1 MRCKEKEDFVL
12 ANYKTMNY
20 DEIGKRLGITRNTV
34 QYYLTKNGIRKM
46 ERELT
51 DEEIQFIKDNYKAM
65 AYKELADLF
74 GVSEK
79 HVKGYINYQ
88 KWPKYRKF
96 RSDYFHDIDSD
107 IKAYFLGFIFAD
119 GWICYRP
126 QMRNYE
132 FGMELQSCD
141 KYILDRLNEELG
153 GVHKIVHNEPSV
165 MNIKGHLAHHN
176 HSDILRVYSK
186 QLIEDLMS
194 HGIDENKSQKD
205 THPIVQ
211 GNLFFDFLRGYIDG
225 DGCYYCDR
233 NKGCLTM
240 HITCASAV
248 PLEWIRDTLKQ
259 YGIYSYVYCE
269 HERKYRL
276 FCSRQKDLSA
286 LLSLLYHDNFSLC
299 LSRKYN
305 KIKSFLDGSAV

>member
-20 DEIGKRLGITRNTV
+20 DEIGERLGITRNTV

-51 DEEIQFIKDNYKAM
+51 DEEIQFIKDNYKTM
-65 AYKELADLF
+65 SYKELADLF

-107 IKAYFLGFIFAD
+107 IKAYFLGFVFAD
-119 GWICYRP
+119 GWICHRP
-126 QMRNYE
+126 QIGNYE

-141 KYILDRLNEELG
+141 RYILDRLNEELG
-153 GVHKIVHNEPSV
+153 GVHKVVHSDPSI
-165 MNIKGHLAHHN
+165 MDIKGHLAHHN

-186 QLIEDLMS
+186 QLVEDLML

-205 THPIVQ
+205 TYPMVQ
-211 GNLFFDFLRGYIDG
+211 GELFFDFLRGYIDG
-225 DGCYYCDR
+225 DGCYYYDH
-233 NKGCLTM
+233 NKGRLIM
-240 HITCASAV
+240 HITCASAA

-259 YGIYSYVYCE
+259 HGIYSYVYCE

-276 FCSRQKDLSA
+276 FCSRKKDLSA